1 MANIPERYQCSNCG
15 SDCTDLIKTET
26 VTSYNGNK
34 TIYATYK
41 CRICGTIF
49 TKKVYWEEQ
58 VFIFS
63 CNRQNIGYLKY
74 VWGLEK
80 APKTSNGIKGA
91 L

>member
-49 TKKVYWEEQ
+49 TKKVYWEE
-58 VFIFS
+58 
-63 CNRQNIGYLKY
+63 
-74 VWGLEK
+74 
-80 APKTSNGIKGA
+80 
-91 L
+91 